1 MLLNTAALEDSS
13 CEMENQA
20 EDQSKDCM
28 CVAKG
33 EVHDQ
38 GSALEKLVLDPHALL
53 QLERRQ
59 FHHATING

>member
-1 MLLNTAALEDSS
+1 
-13 CEMENQA
+13 MENQA

-38 GSALEKLVLDPHALL
+38 GSESEELVLDQHALL
-53 QLERRQ
+53 QLERRL
-59 FHHATING
+59 HHATING